1 MVRRLL
7 LLSGLS
13 ILCVIL
19 FHGAGW
25 GLTGMLA
32 WSPRYVAGGIG
43 LAEARGTPA
52 YLVFRLIEQAAVFA
66 IPAFLFV
73 SGFFVVFATP
83 KASPA
88 PAWNV
93 ILKRVS
99 WLLIPYLVWSL
110 IVWVEMGLQGLRFSA
125 AQYAALLVTGATT
138 PAYYYVPVLV
148 QLYLLSPFLVRW
160 AKASWWSL
168 LLFGALVQATVS
180 LAPMSVVAPAAN
192 VLKVVAAF
200 PKWVFLPHIF
210 WFVLG
215 LLVSLHLPKLRE
227 SLARWRYGFLAV
239 AGGLFVVG
247 VFEWEWILDVAGGW
261 VDHRMTMVDSFYALA
276 LLLAFV
282 GLAEAGLGRRPS
294 LETVGAQSY
303 GIYLAHPP
311 AMEAFARGV
320 YHFAASL
327 LGYPLLFS
335 GLVMG
340 VGLGVPL
347 GLMAIVRRTPLRVA
361 YRVLFG

>member
-1 MVRRLL
+1 
-7 LLSGLS
+7 
-13 ILCVIL
+13 
-19 FHGAGW
+19 
-25 GLTGMLA
+25 
-32 WSPRYVAGGIG
+32 
-43 LAEARGTPA
+43 LAEARGTPT
-52 YLVFRLIEQAAVFA
+52 YLAFRLIEQAAVFA

-93 ILKRVS
+93 ILRRVS

-110 IVWVEMGLQGLRFSA
+110 IVWIEMGLQGTRLSP
-125 AQYAALLVTGATT
+125 AQYAALLLTGATT

-160 AKASWWSL
+160 AKAGWWSL
-168 LLFGALVQATVS
+168 LAVGAVVQLLVS
-180 LAPMSVVAPAAN
+180 VAPLS
-192 VLKVVAAF
+192 VLSPTSAVLTALAGF
-200 PKWVFLPHIF
+200 PKWFFLPHVF

-215 LLVSLHLPKLRE
+215 ILVSLHLPRLRE
-227 SLARWRYGFLAV
+227 PLARWRYGFLAA

-247 VFEWEWILDVAGGW
+247 VLEWEWLLNAAGGW
-261 VDHRMTMVDSFYALA
+261 IDHRITLVDSLYALA

-282 GLAEAGLGRRPS
+282 GLAESGLRGRPS

-303 GIYLAHPP
+303 GIYLVHPP

-320 YHFAASL
+320 YHFFPML
-327 LGYPLLFS
+327 LAVPLLFAVM
-335 GLVMG
+335 VMG
-340 VGLGVPL
+340 VGLALPL
-347 GLMAIVRRTPLRVA
+347 ALMAFFRRPAFRPA
-361 YRVLFG
+361 YRYLFG